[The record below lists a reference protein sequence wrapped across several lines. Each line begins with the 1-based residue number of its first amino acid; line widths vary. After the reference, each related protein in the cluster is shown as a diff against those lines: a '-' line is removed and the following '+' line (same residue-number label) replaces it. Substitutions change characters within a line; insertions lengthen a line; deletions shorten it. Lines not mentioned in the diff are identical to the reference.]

1 MTAVFYV
8 EKKKSCV
15 GDLKREKKERKKS
28 DQAAR
33 GGNQALLKLPVL
45 PCARDPTPANQRLHC
60 PGQSV

>member
-1 MTAVFYV
+1 MTAIFYV
-8 EKKKSCV
+8 EKKEEELC
-15 GDLKREKKERKKS
+15 GRFEARKKEKKS

-60 PGQSV
+60 PGKSV